1 MKYECD
7 VVKDLMPLYIDDV
20 LSENSKIFV
29 KDHIDSCEACK
40 KYYEKLSSEIKI
52 PVSKES
58 RKSDLKPMEYLKA
71 SLSRKIIKR
80 VLGVVLVIGIFLGSF
95 AFATRYEI
103 PVDPSRVEF
112 YEKDDY
118 LMMKYDGQG
127 DLLYSANASWENRK
141 VWTIRFWQTPTEKY
155 LPPLY
160 KKEKDTQD
168 LMPLYK
174 VNKVYDNDGNI
185 LWEKKD
191 K

>member
-29 KDHIDSCEACK
+29 KDHIDSCEACR
-40 KYYEKLSSEIKI
+40 KYYEKLTSEVKI
-52 PVSKES
+52 PVSRET
-58 RKSDLKPMEYLKA
+58 RKYDLKPMEYLKA
-71 SLSRKIIKR
+71 NLSRKIIKR
-80 VLGVVLVIGIFLGSF
+80 VLAVVFVVGFLVGGFVF
-95 AFATRYEI
+95 ANQYEM

-127 DLLYSANASWENRK
+127 DILYSANASWENRK
-141 VWTIRFWQTPTEKY
+141 VWTIYFWQTPTEKY

-160 KKEKDTQD
+160 KKEKYTQD

-174 VNKVYDNDGNI
+174 VNKVYDNDGNV

>member
-7 VVKDLMPLYIDDV
+7 IVKDLMPLYIDDV

-29 KDHIDSCEACK
+29 KDHIDSCESCK

-52 PVSKES
+52 PVSRES
-58 RKSDLKPMEYLKA
+58 RKNDLKPMEYLNA

-80 VLGVVLVIGIFLGSF
+80 VLAVVLVIGFFVGSF
-95 AFATRYEI
+95 IFATRYEI
-103 PVDPSRVEF
+103 PVDSSKVDF

-118 LMMKYDGQG
+118 LMMKYNGQG

-141 VWTIRFWQTPTEKY
+141 IWTIRFWQTPYDKY
-155 LPPLY
+155 IPPLY
-160 KKEKDTQD
+160 KKEKYNKD

-174 VNKVYDNDGNI
+174 VKKVYDEDGKI

>member
-141 VWTIRFWQTPTEKY
+141 VWKIYFWQTPFDKY
-155 LPPLY
+155 IPPLY

>member
-7 VVKDLMPLYIDDV
+7 IVKDLMPLYIDDV

-29 KDHIDSCEACK
+29 KDHIDSCETCR
-40 KYYEKLSSEIKI
+40 KYYEKLSSEVKI
-52 PVSKES
+52 PVSRES
-58 RKSDLKPMEYLKA
+58 RNNELKPMEYLKA

-80 VLGVVLVIGIFLGSF
+80 VVSVVLVIGFFVGSI
-95 AFATRYEI
+95 AFANLYEM
-103 PVDPSRVEF
+103 PVDPSKVDF

-127 DLLYSANASWENRK
+127 DLLYSAGSSWENRK
-141 VWTIRFWQTPTEKY
+141 IWTIRFWQTPTEKY

-160 KKEKDTQD
+160 KKDKYTKDF
-168 LMPLYK
+168 MPLYK
-174 VNKVYDNDGNI
+174 ANKVYDENGNI

>member
-20 LSENSKIFV
+20 LSENSKMFV
-29 KDHIDSCEACK
+29 KDHIDSCESCRK
-40 KYYEKLSSEIKI
+40 FYEKLSSEIKI
-52 PVSKES
+52 PVSRET
-58 RKSDLKPMEYLKA
+58 RKNDLKPMEYLK
-71 SLSRKIIKR
+71 STLSRKIMKR
-80 VLGVVLVIGIFLGSF
+80 ILGVVLVIGFFVGSF
-95 AFATRYEI
+95 IFATRYEI
-103 PVDPSRVEF
+103 PVDSSKVNF

-127 DLLYSANASWENRK
+127 DLLYSAGASWENRK

-155 LPPLY
+155 LLPLY
-160 KKEKDTQD
+160 KKEKYTQD

-174 VNKVYDNDGNI
+174 VNKVYDEDGNV

>member
-29 KDHIDSCEACK
+29 KDHIDSCEACR

-52 PVSKES
+52 PVSRES
-58 RKSDLKPMEYLKA
+58 RKNDLKPMEYLKA

-80 VLGVVLVIGIFLGSF
+80 VLAIVLVVGFLVGGF
-95 AFATRYEI
+95 AFVNQYEMA
-103 PVDPSRVEF
+103 VDPSRVEF

-141 VWTIRFWQTPTEKY
+141 VWEIYFWQTPWEKY

-160 KKEKDTQD
+160 KKEKYTKDF
-168 LMPLYK
+168 MPLYK
-174 VNKVYDNDGNI
+174 VKKVYDEDGNI
-185 LWEKKD
+185 LWEMKD